1 MIKYDKLNIFLRE
14 HYLIFLFVIILS
26 PIFISLDFSQGL
38 NFDQFIF
45 KSSNLGGGSEI
56 RYRYPSI
63 PISVLIVS
71 VLSIYNLK
79 DLLSNKKIQILSFLV
94 IMYICLNLYFGITR
108 AAIVGSGMMFIIVS
122 YYIFLRIISNR
133 NAYKDFYIA
142 LSFIIIVKL
151 LFDIYFYQIQGIG
164 QTTFLTHYFISSNFA
179 IYNFYD
185 YFPFIY
191 FLATALSVHNLLRRR
206 YLILSLIVLVVSN
219 VAIIGTESRLFIY
232 SIYLVPFLYIFYQF
246 TKLSLERYFYLFL
259 FVSLAIIFIGNFSV
273 FICDLGPN
281 TQFILTFIADATC
294 ISPLSDQLTDSLNR
308 SLLARAYNIQ
318 QYFGNFSL
326 VNLIF
331 PFLNEY
337 RIKSSSSLHN
347 ELLEIFSFFG
357 FVIVYYL
364 FLLKQI
370 FCNTK
375 REFKFISYLLMFV
388 LIIGTLMQINI
399 SNPYVGIIT
408 GTIFA
413 VISSGSTK
421 IRQ

>member
-14 HYLIFLFVIILS
+14 HYLTFLFVIILS

-38 NFDQFIF
+38 KFDQFNF
-45 KSSNLGGGSEI
+45 AASEF
-56 RYRYPSI
+56 RYKYPSI
-63 PISVLIVS
+63 PMSVLIIS

-79 DLLSNKKIQILSFLV
+79 DLLSNKNIQILFFLV
-94 IMYICLNLYFGITR
+94 LMYICLNLYFGITR
-108 AAIVGSGMMFIIVS
+108 AAIVGLGMMFIIVS
-122 YYIFLRIISNR
+122 YYIFLRIINNR
-133 NAYKDFYIA
+133 NAYNNFYIA

-151 LFDIYFYQIQGIG
+151 LFDIYFYQMQFYNSQKTI
-164 QTTFLTHYFISSNFA
+164 FLTHYFISRNFA

-185 YFPFIY
+185 YFPYIY

-206 YLILSLIVLVVSN
+206 YLILSIIVLVASN
-219 VAIIGTESRLFIY
+219 VAIIGTNSRLFIY
-232 SIYLVPFLYIFYQF
+232 SIYLIPFLYIFYQF
-246 TKLSLERYFYLFL
+246 TKLSLKRYFYLFL
-259 FVSLAIIFIGNFSV
+259 FVSLAITFIVGFSV
-273 FICDLGPN
+273 FK
-281 TQFILTFIADATC
+281 
-294 ISPLSDQLTDSLNR
+294 ISDI
-308 SLLARAYNIQ
+308 SLLSRYNHIH

-326 VNLIF
+326 VNLVF
-331 PFLNEY
+331 PFLNEH
-337 RIKSSSSLHN
+337 RIESSGSLHN

-364 FLLKQI
+364 SLLKKI

-388 LIIGTLMQINI
+388 LIIGTLIQINI

-408 GTIFA
+408 GAIFA
-413 VISSGSTK
+413 VISSESTK